1 MDASTLEYLA
11 QTGREKH
18 SLKVTK
24 EYLQK
29 VGLFRINPEDNDYED
44 DVVYDEIIEI
54 YLPDIVVTISG
65 KIFFPFWLFFGTFWR
80 FLTEIDVSIWTI
92 MTKKMMLPEKQDTFN
107 KMEEILCTD
116 LAAQTNFES
125 FDPLQYNDY
134 VNSEDYL
141 MVWKYFSRS

>member
-11 QTGREKH
+11 QTGQEKH

-29 VGLFRINPEDNDYED
+29 VGLFRINPEDNDHED

-65 KIFFPFWLFFGTFWR
+65 KIFFPFCLFFGTFQR
-80 FLTEIDVSIWTI
+80 FLTEINISIRT
-92 MTKKMMLPEKQDTFN
+92 T
-107 KMEEILCTD
+107 
-116 LAAQTNFES
+116 
-125 FDPLQYNDY
+125 
-134 VNSEDYL
+134 
-141 MVWKYFSRS
+141 

>member
-29 VGLFRINPEDNDYED
+29 VGLFRINPEDNDHED

-65 KIFFPFWLFFGTFWR
+65 KIFFSPFWLFFGTFRR
-80 FLTEIDVSIWTI
+80 FLTEINVSIRTI
-92 MTKKMMLPEKQDTFN
+92 MAKKMMVPEN
-107 KMEEILCTD
+107 L
-116 LAAQTNFES
+116 
-125 FDPLQYNDY
+125 
-134 VNSEDYL
+134 
-141 MVWKYFSRS
+141 

>member
-1 MDASTLEYLA
+1 MIPCLKKCTYVLCNTYIDVFDFFLKFSAKTGFFPVDASTLEYLA

-29 VGLFRINPEDNDYED
+29 VGLFRINPDDNDQED

-65 KIFFPFWLFFGTFWR
+65 NNANPRLEVYFDTSLPL
-80 FLTEIDVSIWTI
+80 LEVS
-92 MTKKMMLPEKQDTFN
+92 KSNLSGL
-107 KMEEILCTD
+107 LCT
-116 LAAQTNFES
+116 
-125 FDPLQYNDY
+125 YCH
-134 VNSEDYL
+134 
-141 MVWKYFSRS
+141 

>member
-1 MDASTLEYLA
+1 MHYIHFLKFSAKTGFFPVDASTLEYLA

-29 VGLFRINPEDNDYED
+29 VGLFRINPDDNDQED

-65 KIFFPFWLFFGTFWR
+65 TARSNENRTFTR
-80 FLTEIDVSIWTI
+80 
-92 MTKKMMLPEKQDTFN
+92 
-107 KMEEILCTD
+107 
-116 LAAQTNFES
+116 
-125 FDPLQYNDY
+125 
-134 VNSEDYL
+134 
-141 MVWKYFSRS
+141 

>member
-29 VGLFRINPEDNDYED
+29 VGLFRINPEDNDHED

-65 KIFFPFWLFFGTFWR
+65 KIFFPFWPVFGNLNKSKETTPTTTTLEDHYSQKLKSPLLD
-80 FLTEIDVSIWTI
+80 LTS
-92 MTKKMMLPEKQDTFN
+92 
-107 KMEEILCTD
+107 
-116 LAAQTNFES
+116 
-125 FDPLQYNDY
+125 
-134 VNSEDYL
+134 
-141 MVWKYFSRS
+141 

>member
-65 KIFFPFWLFFGTFWR
+65 KIFFSILAIFWH
-80 FLTEIDVSIWTI
+80 FLTIFDWNWCINLDNNDQEDDVAW
-92 MTKKMMLPEKQDTFN
+92 K
-107 KMEEILCTD
+107 
-116 LAAQTNFES
+116 AG
-125 FDPLQYNDY
+125 Y
-134 VNSEDYL
+134 V
-141 MVWKYFSRS
+141 

>member
-29 VGLFRINPEDNDYED
+29 VGLFRINPEDNDHED

-65 KIFFPFWLFFGTFWR
+65 KIFFSILAIFWH
-80 FLTEIDVSIWTI
+80 FLTI
-92 MTKKMMLPEKQDTFN
+92 
-107 KMEEILCTD
+107 
-116 LAAQTNFES
+116 
-125 FDPLQYNDY
+125 FD
-134 VNSEDYL
+134 
-141 MVWKYFSRS
+141 